1 MEKNP
6 LELLKAEEFAVG
18 LKYDKEKSRTDL
30 LDPDWMTSVADV
42 LTFGANKYSKKG
54 ECDCHVNLVEMINN
68 TLGNCVKI
76 ATTNGLNTTIL
87 NINKNNYLTLLNG
100 SELIQ
105 KNTKLLW
112 NVDEL
117 ENLLILTTRL
127 KNLEVVQNE
136 TTDLVMSSWI
146 DSWNKQAVQY
156 VEVLKS
162 SSSIIITQPEQFEI
176 DCVKH
181 VILLWDFLNEKSG
194 LIKHVNTCGS
204 TVEIKTGAH
213 NWRGGIAYSRLIAAA
228 LRHLFA
234 IMRNED
240 TDPESGL
247 PHTAHL
253 SCCIM
258 FLHWMMTNRK
268 DLDDRYKKA

>member
-18 LKYDKEKSRTDL
+18 LKYDKEKPRTDL

-42 LTFGANKYSKKG
+42 LTFGAKKYS
-54 ECDCHVNLVEMINN
+54 
-68 TLGNCVKI
+68 
-76 ATTNGLNTTIL
+76 
-87 NINKNNYLTLLNG
+87 
-100 SELIQ
+100 
-105 KNTKLLW
+105 
-112 NVDEL
+112 
-117 ENLLILTTRL
+117 
-127 KNLEVVQNE
+127 NE
-136 TTDLVMSSWI
+136 SRS
-146 DSWNKQAVQY
+146 
-156 VEVLKS
+156 
-162 SSSIIITQPEQFEI
+162 
-176 DCVKH
+176 
-181 VILLWDFLNEKSG
+181 
-194 LIKHVNTCGS
+194 
-204 TVEIKTGAH
+204 GAH

-258 FLHWMMTNRK
+258 FLHWMIINRK